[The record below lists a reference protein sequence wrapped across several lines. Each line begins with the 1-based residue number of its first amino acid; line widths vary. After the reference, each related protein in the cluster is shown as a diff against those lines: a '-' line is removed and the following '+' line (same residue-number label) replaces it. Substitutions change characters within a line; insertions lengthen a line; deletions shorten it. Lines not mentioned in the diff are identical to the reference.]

1 MVIWRVT
8 SNTHDVE
15 NSDYLKSD
23 FDRHQQHDGK
33 HNDVK
38 ICLSFSAA
46 YGSENLSWKEIS
58 AGDITNK
65 NTVIQFKICFNK

>member
-1 MVIWRVT
+1 MAISRFT

-23 FDRHQQHDGK
+23 IDRHQQHDGK

-46 YGSENLSWKEIS
+46 YGSENLS
-58 AGDITNK
+58 
-65 NTVIQFKICFNK
+65 